1 MKLKIVLI
9 FLLALPLY
17 SFAQLHSQLD
27 YEAYHRQIIKAE
39 EWIADEKYAE
49 AITTFEA
56 FFGDYNFIFLR
67 DYKVAAQLAFFIN
80 QEQKAFEFLK
90 QGLAN
95 GLTLKEIKKNKW
107 LKLAQHKSAWK
118 TLKSQ
123 YPTLHEQYLKR
134 LDQNLRAE
142 VKDMFKD
149 DQKLALANLFIFG
162 ANAKERFLQKK
173 IIPQSEKQVIRL
185 QEILQEKGYPG
196 EKLIGADAWHWMWT
210 ILCHHNSIS
219 SEYAQKD
226 TLYSSL
232 KPQLLTAIQRGELHP
247 YDYAIIEDWYV
258 AVKSNRKEAAYG
270 YLNPL
275 TLSELPQ
282 ADALN
287 EKHGMRSIA
296 LRNRLVDI
304 QVKTGLNFYLAGS
317 FWNVEKIEA
326 VEKR

>member
-1 MKLKIVLI
+1 MKLKITLI

-17 SFAQLHSQLD
+17 SFAQLHSNLG
-27 YEAYHRQIIKAE
+27 YETYHRQIIKAE

-49 AITTFEA
+49 AITALEA
-56 FFGDYNFIFLR
+56 FFGDYNFVFLR
-67 DYKVAAQLAFFIN
+67 DYKVATQLAFFTN

-107 LKLAQHKSAWK
+107 LKLAQDKSAWK

-134 LDQNLRAE
+134 LDQNLRTE
-142 VKDMFKD
+142 VKNMFKD
-149 DQKLALANLFIFG
+149 DQKLALSNLFILG
-162 ANAKERFLQKK
+162 AKAKERFLQKK
-173 IIPQSEKQVIRL
+173 FIPQNEKHVKRL
-185 QEILQEKGYPG
+185 QEILQENGYPG

-219 SEYAQKD
+219 SEYVQKD
-226 TLYSSL
+226 TLYPYL
-232 KPQLLTAIQRGELHP
+232 KPQLLTAIQCGELYP

-258 AVKSNRKEAAYG
+258 TVKSNRKEAAYG

-275 TLSELPQ
+275 TLSEIPQ

-287 EKHGMRSIA
+287 EKNGMRSIA

-317 FWNVEKIEA
+317 FGKVGKIEA